1 MNLPP
6 APVARSCVPSP
17 CIGVC
22 RIDEAA
28 GWCVGCL
35 RTRDEITDWGQLVD
49 RDKLI
54 LWKRLTQRRRD
65 LTAAQPDA

>member
-1 MNLPP
+1 MSG
-6 APVARSCVPSP
+6 AAARPVPSP

-22 RIDEAA
+22 RMDEST

-35 RTRDEITDWGQLVD
+35 RTRDEITDWGLLAD
-49 RDKLI
+49 RDKLM

-65 LTAAQPDA
+65 RPAPQPQHDA